1 MNGKKLL
8 LAGLSAT
15 LLVGAAV
22 QASFAA
28 PQGNDGM
35 GGPGGR
41 WHRPGFSPE
50 VAYVRML
57 KQFDTNGDMK
67 ISKDEV
73 KAGVDKIFDEIDTN
87 KDGQI
92 TPGELRA
99 YRKERVKQWKAEHAK
114 SADEQAQSNQ
124 DKGDQGKG
132 DQTQGDQAQN
142 DDNQD
147 GGMHRGHHPHGR
159 FMHEAAMMR
168 TTLLFQRVD
177 TDENGQI
184 SKQEAE
190 DAANKL
196 FDRMDRNHDGVI
208 SLDDMPNRPL
218 L

>member
-15 LLVGAAV
+15 LLVGAA

-28 PQGNDGM
+28 PQGNDGT

-73 KAGVDKIFDEIDTN
+73 KTGVDKIFDEIDTN

-114 SADEQAQSNQ
+114 AADEQAQS
-124 DKGDQGKG
+124 DQGKG

-142 DDNQD
+142 GDKQD
-147 GGMHRGHHPHGR
+147 GGKHRGHHPRGR

-168 TTLLFQRVD
+168 TTLLFQRID